1 MLKRE
6 IIVEKNIDVKK
17 GIKVKKTGIK
27 QIILLQ
33 AIVAIYTVSGIMA
46 KFASAAETLEKIIWF
61 FGLDLLFLGIYAICW
76 QQMIKI
82 FPLSVA
88 YANRAMALLWSAVW
102 AKIIFGEQIG
112 VRQMIGIAM
121 VVLGTIVVNTDQQE
135 EKENE

>member
-1 MLKRE
+1 M
-6 IIVEKNIDVKK
+6 
-17 GIKVKKTGIK
+17 KKTGVK

-33 AIVAIYTVSGIMA
+33 VIVVIYTVSGIMA
-46 KFASAAETLEKIIWF
+46 KFASAAENLEKIILF

-102 AKIIFGEQIG
+102 ARIIFGEQITG
-112 VRQMIGIAM
+112 RQMIGIAL
-121 VVLGTIVVNTDQQE
+121 VVLGTIVINTEKQE

>member
-1 MLKRE
+1 M
-6 IIVEKNIDVKK
+6 KK
-17 GIKVKKTGIK
+17 IGIK

-33 AIVAIYTVSGIMA
+33 AIIIIYTVSGIMA
-46 KFASAAETLEKIIWF
+46 KFASSGETLEKIILF

-88 YANRAMALLWSAVW
+88 YANRAMALLWSAIW

-112 VRQMIGIAM
+112 LKQILGIAL
-121 VVLGTIVVNTDQQE
+121 VVVGTLIINTEKQE
-135 EKENE
+135 EA

>member
-1 MLKRE
+1 M
-6 IIVEKNIDVKK
+6 
-17 GIKVKKTGIK
+17 IKVKKIGIK

-33 AIVAIYTVSGIMA
+33 AIIVIYTISSIMA
-46 KFASAAETLEKIIWF
+46 KFASAGETLEKIILF

-102 AKIIFGEQIG
+102 ARIIFGEQITFK
-112 VRQMIGIAM
+112 QMIGIAF
-121 VVLGTIVVNTDQQE
+121 VILGTLVINTEPQE
-135 EKENE
+135 ESADE